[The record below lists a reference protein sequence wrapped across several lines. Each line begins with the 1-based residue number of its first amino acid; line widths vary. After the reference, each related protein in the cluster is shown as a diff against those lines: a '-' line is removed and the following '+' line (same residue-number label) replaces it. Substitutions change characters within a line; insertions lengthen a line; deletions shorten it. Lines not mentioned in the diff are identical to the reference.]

1 MNALEPLSH
10 RDIATLERAVKR
22 YQALGF
28 EASFGLS
35 DQAEGRAAIWYVDP
49 RSGGSDTFQLDI
61 EKYAG
66 QHGIASWL
74 IRISRAAGVRM
85 TMSDMGQVSSN
96 ILLFALANAERV
108 IAGEREPDIP
118 PAVEEKP
125 VQVSRS
131 ELVSLDKLATEL
143 EAPKAASKAA
153 SKAAQK
159 ATPKNGSRSAPRK
172 LPDLDSIVSPSP
184 ETPPAPLEALLHDLQ
199 SGRRAARRR
208 DFGDD
213 IFGDPFR
220 GERRPELRR

>member
-28 EASFGLS
+28 EASLGLS
-35 DQAEGRAAIWYVDP
+35 HQAEGHAAIWYVDP
-49 RSGGSDTFQLDI
+49 LNGSSDTFQLDI

-66 QHGIASWL
+66 KHGTASWI
-74 IRISRAAGVRM
+74 IRIARAAGVRM

-108 IAGEREPDIP
+108 IRGEREPDFP
-118 PAVEEKP
+118 PAAEEKP
-125 VQVSRS
+125 VQASRS
-131 ELVSLDKLATEL
+131 ELVSLDKLAMEL
-143 EAPKAASKAA
+143 EAPKPAPKAASKSAPK
-153 SKAAQK
+153 S
-159 ATPKNGSRSAPRK
+159 TPKSASRSAPRK

-199 SGRRAARRR
+199 SNRRASRRR

-220 GERRPELRR
+220 SEQRAELRR